1 MNRGMLGLLAAAALA
16 SAGCVTQR
24 IAVSKDGR
32 VAVAGSGTL
41 YVFDRDGLLVE
52 TATQPQHAF
61 WPVWSPDGTRVL
73 FCGGSKE
80 EWEHCRTLYI
90 LDVASG
96 AVTTLFDLESEKTGD
111 DWDMHLWCPQWC
123 PDGQRISFTVYDDR
137 QEWSQLRIMNLG
149 TKAMTVL
156 TEGVAPFHAW
166 SPDGKRIVFSRA
178 ARKSALE
185 DLVPSDLVV
194 ADVASGGEEVHAAV
208 LFDAHFYAEWT
219 PDGREIFFQTSRVS
233 IPHAKKSE
241 KQRQHIFRLDPAS
254 QKIEEVCGSV
264 DPEVDESIWFTL
276 SPNGSSLAIFV
287 SNDKKDEAFL
297 FARTNGKLD
306 PTGRFLMKKGSLSLP
321 AWLDDRRILYTSL
334 LELRVIDT
342 TRKENFDSLFVQG
355 PAEAAAEEE
364 KLPPGLSSSE
374 AGELRDLLLK
384 WRSLAIVIAL
394 YRIQEAKAPQLAHK
408 REAAERERKDVAEKL
423 KRCLRK
429 VQEDAERVQKW
440 AKELQDRVDR

>member
-52 TATQPQHAF
+52 TATQPQAAF

-73 FCGGSKE
+73 FCGGSDEK
-80 EWEHCRTLYI
+80 WGNCRTLHL

-96 AVTTLFDLESEKTGD
+96 AVTTLLDLESEKTGE
-111 DWDMHLWCPQWC
+111 DWDMFVVCPQWC
-123 PDGQRISFTVYDDR
+123 PDGKRISFSVYDDR
-137 QEWSQLRIMNLG
+137 QDWSQLRLLTLD
-149 TKAMTVL
+149 TKATTVL

-166 SPDGKRIVFSRA
+166 SPDGTRIVFSRA
-178 ARKSALE
+178 ARKEALE
-185 DLVPSDLVV
+185 SLIPSDLVV
-194 ADVASGGEEVHAAV
+194 ADLASGGEEVHAAI
-208 LFDAHFYAEWT
+208 LYDDHFYAEWT
-219 PDGREIFFQTSRVS
+219 PDGREIFFQTTRVS

-241 KQRQHIFRLDPAS
+241 KQRQHIFRLDLAS

-264 DPEVDESIWFTL
+264 DPEVDESVWFTL

-297 FARTNGKLD
+297 FARKDGKLD
-306 PTGRFLMKKGSLSLP
+306 PTGRFPMKKGSLALP
-321 AWLDDRRILYTSL
+321 AWLDDYRIVYTNW
-334 LELRVIDT
+334 LEMRVIDT
-342 TRKENFDSLFVQG
+342 RKKENYDSLFVQG
-355 PAEAAAEEE
+355 PGEAAAGEEN
-364 KLPPGLSSSE
+364 LPPGLSSSE
-374 AGELRDLLLK
+374 AGELRNLLLK
-384 WRSLAIVIAL
+384 WRSLATVVAL
-394 YRIQEAKAPQLAHK
+394 YRMQEAKAPQLAHK